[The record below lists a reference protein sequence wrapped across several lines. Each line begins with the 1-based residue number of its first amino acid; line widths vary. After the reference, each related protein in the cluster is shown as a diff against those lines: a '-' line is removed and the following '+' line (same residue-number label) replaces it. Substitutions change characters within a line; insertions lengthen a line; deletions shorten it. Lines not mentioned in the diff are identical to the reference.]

1 MMNEENRRKKLKT
14 GINEKEVDAI
24 VERIGSDNRNVIPI
38 LSAIQKEFHYLP
50 QEALQRVCEI
60 TEITAANIAGV
71 ASFYSSFRHTPAG
84 KHMIKVCI
92 GTACHVKGATR
103 IKDAILR
110 YLNIEEGDDTDS
122 EGLFTVL
129 EVACL
134 GCCTLAPAVQIDDI
148 TYGHLTPTNIGEM
161 IDDFFKL
168 QLDLEN
174 SSSKKDDSIL
184 KVDKDGKEEIRISL
198 GACCIANGSGVVMK
212 AMEDEIRSTQ
222 LEVNLKEVACSGI
235 CHQTPIV
242 EVFDKDG
249 VSTLYSKVT
258 PDQAQGIIRAHFKP
272 KRLFHRLGGEIDSML
287 EILLSGGDKKALLSQ
302 KIDVRDSQ
310 IEAFLGKQ
318 KNIATA
324 NCGHIAPLDIDEY
337 IAYDGFKAFEKVLK
351 FENRDKIVDEI
362 IKSGLRGRGG
372 AGFLTGKKWDLVK
385 SATGD
390 KKYVVM
396 NGDEGDPGAYMDRK
410 LLESFPF
417 RVLEGVMIAA
427 YTIGASSGELYIRDE
442 YPLAVLRIRKAITIM
457 EERGYLGKNI
467 LNSEFDFEINVM
479 EGAGAF
485 ICGEESALLESIE
498 GKRGIPRMRPPYPV
512 TSGLWGKPTL
522 VNNVETFACI
532 PWIIVNGAEKFASI
546 GSDKSKGTKVF
557 SLTGKIK
564 RGGLIEVPMGT
575 TINEIVN
582 DIGGGVGEERV
593 FKAVQIGGP
602 SGGCIP
608 AALCDISVDYE
619 KLVTVGAI
627 MGSGGLVVL
636 DDTDCMVDVAKYFL
650 EFSQE
655 QSCGKCTFCRIGTTR
670 MVEILRRICDGEGR
684 SGDIEKLEHLA
695 NITQK
700 GSLCGLGQTAPNSVL
715 TTLRYFREEYE
726 AHINGSCPALK
737 CTKLIKYFITTDCIG
752 CTKCAQVCP
761 VDAIEMLPH
770 ERHSIDDEKCIRCDM
785 CRNSCSVSA
794 VKIKS

>member
-1 MMNEENRRKKLKT
+1 M
-14 GINEKEVDAI
+14 INELDINIEDIDAI
-24 VERIGSDNRNVIPI
+24 VERIGSGNRNVIPI

-60 TEITAANIAGV
+60 TDITAANIASV
-71 ASFYSSFRHTPAG
+71 ASFYSSFRHSPAG

-110 YLNIEEGDDTDS
+110 YLNIEEESDTDS

-134 GCCTLAPAVQIDDI
+134 GCCTLAPAVQIDDV

-161 IDDFFKL
+161 IDDFLKL

-174 SSSKKDDSIL
+174 STSKKDDKSL
-184 KVDKDGKEEIRISL
+184 KVEKNGKDAIRISL
-198 GACCIANGSGVVMK
+198 GACCVAGGSGVVME
-212 AMEDEIRSTQ
+212 ALEDEIRSTQ
-222 LEVNLKEVACSGI
+222 LEVNLKEVACTGV

-249 VSTLYSKVT
+249 ISTLYSKVT
-258 PDQAQGIIRAHFKP
+258 PDQAQGIVRAHFKP
-272 KRLFHRLGGEIDSML
+272 KKLFHRLAGEIDSML
-287 EILLSGGDKKALLSQ
+287 EIMLSGGSKNVLSSEN
-302 KIDVRDSQ
+302 IDVRDSQ

-324 NCGHIAPLDIDEY
+324 NCGHIDPLDIDEY
-337 IAYDGFKAFEKVLK
+337 IVYDGFKALKKVLK
-351 FENRDKIVDEI
+351 DETRDKIVDEI

-372 AGFLTGKKWDLVK
+372 AGFPTGKKWALVK
-385 SATGD
+385 EAKGD

-427 YTIGASSGELYIRDE
+427 YSVGADSGELYIRDE
-442 YPLAVLRIRKAITIM
+442 YPLAVSRIRKAITIM
-457 EERGYLGKNI
+457 EENGYLGKNI
-467 LNSEFDFEINVM
+467 LNSGFDFEINVM

-512 TSGLWGKPTL
+512 TNGLWGKPTL

-532 PWIIVNGAEKFASI
+532 SWIIANGAEKFASI
-546 GSDKSKGTKVF
+546 GSEKSKGTKVF

-564 RGGLIEVPMGT
+564 RGGLIEVPMGM

-582 DIGGGVGEERV
+582 DIGGGVEEGRV

-608 AALCDISVDYE
+608 ADLCDIPVDYE
-619 KLVTVGAI
+619 KLGTVGAI

-636 DDTDCMVDVAKYFL
+636 DDTDCMLDVAKYFL

-670 MVEILRRICDGEGR
+670 MVEILHRICDGRGR
-684 SGDIEKLEHLA
+684 KGDIEKLEHLG
-695 NITQK
+695 NITKK

-715 TTLRYFREEYE
+715 TTIKYFREEYE

-737 CTKLIKYFITTDCIG
+737 CSKLIKYFITTDCIG

-761 VDAIEMLPH
+761 VDAIEMIPH
-770 ERHSIDDEKCIRCDM
+770 ERHKIDDEKCIRCDM

-794 VKIKS
+794 VKIRS